1 MRRGRKGGEA
11 RRPAAWGKRRA
22 LPAAPVVGKRRAAAL
37 CSVRDLGL
45 GGSGSVGEGRDLGA
59 YSFTVRDLY
68 YRIGLVFGLSM

>member
-1 MRRGRKGGEA
+1 VRRGRKGGEA

-22 LPAAPVVGKRRAAAL
+22 LPAASVVGKRRAAAL

-59 YSFTVRDLY
+59 YSFTV
-68 YRIGLVFGLSM
+68 IGLVFGLSM